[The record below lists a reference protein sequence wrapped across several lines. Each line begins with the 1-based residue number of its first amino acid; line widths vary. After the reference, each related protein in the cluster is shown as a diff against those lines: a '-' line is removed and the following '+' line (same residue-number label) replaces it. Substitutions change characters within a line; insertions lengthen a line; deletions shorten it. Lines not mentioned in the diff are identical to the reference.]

1 MRPTTLWISRLA
13 LLLALPIAVPLT
25 AQETRTEVQQIERM
39 LGASPDHG
47 GLWIAMATAQAKAG
61 NKAEA
66 LKWLEKAVARGL
78 DFDLPEDP
86 AFASLRETPEMKAL
100 IARIA
105 ANGRTVSRS
114 RVAFRIPEKDL
125 IPEGIAHDPET
136 GAFFVGS
143 IYKRKI
149 VRVDKAGKASDFTSS
164 GQDGLWDVLGMRVD
178 PASRTLWACSAA
190 GAAAGELDGTSSL
203 YRYDLKTGKLLGKYD
218 IPGKPHLCNDIA
230 VGKGGEV
237 FLTDSKGG
245 MVHRLR
251 PGGTALETLVGPG
264 TFIYPNGITISPD
277 FGKLYVADFTRGLSI
292 VDVATGQVRPL
303 PHPERVHVAG
313 LDGVYLDGGSLV
325 AVQNSAG
332 TARIVRFRLN
342 AALDA
347 IESEETLESRN
358 PHFKIPTTGVLANGS
373 LFYIAN
379 SHLRN
384 LDEKGRL
391 KPDEELREAT
401 ILEVPLGKS

>member
-1 MRPTTLWISRLA
+1 MRPVTPWIVRIA
-13 LLLALPIAVPLT
+13 LLLALAIALPLT
-25 AQETRTEVQQIERM
+25 AQEAQTEVQQIERM

-47 GLWIAMATAQAKAG
+47 GVWIAMATAHAKAG

-78 DFDLPEDP
+78 DIDLPEDP
-86 AFASLRETPEMKAL
+86 AFAALRETPEMKAL
-100 IARIA
+100 IARIT
-105 ANGRTVSRS
+105 ANQRTVSRS
-114 RVAFRIPEKDL
+114 KVAFRIPDKEL
-125 IPEGIAHDPET
+125 IPEGIAHDPES
-136 GAFFVGS
+136 GSFFVGS

-149 VRVDKAGKASDFTSS
+149 VRIDKAGKASDFTSS

-178 PASRTLWACSAA
+178 PASRTLWVCSAA
-190 GAAAGELDGTSSL
+190 GAAAGELDGSSSL
-203 YRYDLKTGKLLGKYD
+203 YRYDLKTAKLLGKYD

-237 FLTDSKGG
+237 FITDSKGG
-245 MVHRLR
+245 MVHRLKA
-251 PGGTALETLVGPG
+251 GGTALETLVASG

-277 FGKLYVADFTRGLSI
+277 FGKLYVADFTKGVSI

-313 LDGVYLDGGSLV
+313 LDGLYLDGKSLV

-342 AALDA
+342 AALDS
-347 IESEETLESRN
+347 IEGEETLESRN
-358 PHFKIPTTGVLANGS
+358 PLFKIPTTGVLAYGS

-379 SHLRN
+379 SHLRA
-384 LDEKGRL
+384 LDEQGRL
-391 KPDEELREAT
+391 KPDAELREAV